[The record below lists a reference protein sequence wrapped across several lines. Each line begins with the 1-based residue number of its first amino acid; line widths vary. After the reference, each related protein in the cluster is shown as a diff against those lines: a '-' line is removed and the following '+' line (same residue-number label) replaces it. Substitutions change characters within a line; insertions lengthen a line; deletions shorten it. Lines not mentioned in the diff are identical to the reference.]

1 MCVKCRCSVTSFERE
16 RERVGERE
24 MAKEGNGGGRELE
37 RPCATISNLLGFIV
51 TVSLTANTHCMTD
64 GLTLACLAP

>member
-1 MCVKCRCSVTSFERE
+1 
-16 RERVGERE
+16 